1 MQHSVDVKSI
11 YSKAGIFFILL
22 CLSFSSVAG
31 ATGNKELN
39 APVSVPILLYHR
51 FGPTAADSMTV
62 TTPVFESHLEFLK
75 RNGYSVIPLKQLVN
89 YYLRKGP
96 PPPQKSV
103 IIVVDDGHGT
113 VYSEMLPLVRK
124 YRIPVTL
131 FLYPSAISNASYAMT
146 WEQLKEIQKTGLF
159 DMQGHTYWHPNFRK
173 EQKRLLPAEYEKF
186 VDMQLKKSKG
196 RLEKEFGTEMNMLA
210 WPFGIYDDQ
219 LTAKAS
225 EAGYTAAFTIERRH
239 ATGSDHVM
247 KLPRYLLTNAHKGK
261 IFEKII
267 TEGDLFLKK

>member
-1 MQHSVDVKSI
+1 MQLSVSCKGFFQ
-11 YSKAGIFFILL
+11 ACIFLILISL
-22 CLSFSSVAG
+22 ALPAVAG
-31 ATGNKELN
+31 VKDRKELN

-62 TTPVFESHLEFLK
+62 TTPVFESHLEFL
-75 RNGYSVIPLKQLVN
+75 RQNGYSVIPLKQLVD

-103 IIVVDDGHGT
+103 VVVVDDGHGT
-113 VYSEMLPLVRK
+113 VYTEMLPLVRK

-146 WEQLKEIQKTGLF
+146 WEQLKETQKTGLF

-173 EQKRLLPAEYEKF
+173 EQKRLSPAEYEKF
-186 VDMQLKKSKG
+186 VDMQLKKSKD

-219 LTAKAS
+219 LTAKAL

-239 ATGSDHVM
+239 ATGSDHIM
-247 KLPRYLLTNAHKGK
+247 KLPRYLLNNTHKGK
-261 IFEKII
+261 VFEKII
-267 TEGDLFLKK
+267 TEGDLSLKK